1 MNDSKS
7 LKSIFQINPDITF
20 LNHGSYGACPRPVF
34 ENYQNW
40 QHKIEQNPVQF
51 MANDVYNNLE
61 ISRSALGKYLNCH
74 MDDIVY
80 FPNPTHAVA
89 SIIDNIRINE
99 NEEVLS
105 TDLEYGS
112 CDRMWFYHSKKN
124 KYNYN
129 RVKINLPIIDKAS
142 FLENFWE
149 GASDKTKYIFI
160 SHITSGTGMILPVQD
175 IINEAKKRNIKTII
189 DGAHVPGQ
197 LPLDLNN
204 LDADFYVG
212 ACHKWLCS
220 PKGSSFLYVKRELQ
234 HDMEPYLKSWGWG
247 EDYPEFVSSTQKK
260 SPSRFQNI
268 FQWQG
273 TRDMSAFLT
282 VPSAIKFHKDYNW
295 LDVIARCKNMVI
307 DARNTISDFT
317 GLPKIC
323 PDNFLEQM
331 STILIPH
338 NNHIELKNILYND
351 HNIEIPTYSKD
362 NHVAI
367 RISVQGYNDLEDINR
382 LTIALKTII

>member
-1 MNDSKS
+1 MNDPKS
-7 LKSIFQINPDITF
+7 LKPIFQINTDITF

-34 ENYQNW
+34 ENYQEW

-51 MANDVYNNLE
+51 MANDVYNDLE

-74 MDDIVY
+74 TDDIVY

-129 RVKINLPIIDKAS
+129 RVKINLPIIDNAS

-160 SHITSGTGMILPVQD
+160 SHITSGTGMILPIQD

-197 LPLDLNN
+197 LPLDLNDI
-204 LDADFYVG
+204 DADFYVG

-247 EDYPEFVSSTQKK
+247 EDYPEFANSTQKK

-273 TRDMSAFLT
+273 TRDMSAFLA
-282 VPSAIKFHKDYNW
+282 VPSAIKFHNEYNW
-295 LDVIARCKNMVI
+295 IDVIARCKDMII

-323 PDNFLEQM
+323 PDSFLGQM
-331 STILIPH
+331 ATILIPH
-338 NNHIELKNILYND
+338 NNHIELKNTLYND

-367 RISVQGYNDLEDINR
+367 RISVQGYNDLEDIDR
-382 LTIALKTII
+382 LTVALKTII